1 MTCTTAVGLKTSAL
15 SLFLLLP
22 GAVAEACTCVSVR
35 ASEKQKIAT
44 AYRQEALIFVGRVL
58 RVDTVATTDTIQ
70 VADHGPA
77 EQRIR
82 LIRRE
87 ELRYTFAVSRQFK
100 GPQNIATV
108 QLFTET
114 QSSMCGK
121 QFAIGSEHLVYAF
134 QVSLKVSPYGGA
146 PVPVPPYFATS
157 ICDRNQ
163 PINRV
168 KRGELRYLARLAQA
182 S

>member
-1 MTCTTAVGLKTSAL
+1 MFLY
-15 SLFLLLP
+15 LLLHV
-22 GAVAEACTCVSVR
+22 AVAEACTCVSAR

-44 AYRQEALIFVGRVL
+44 AYRREALIFVGRVL
-58 RVDTVATTDTIQ
+58 RVDTVAATDTIQ
-70 VADHGPA
+70 VADRGPV

-82 LIRRE
+82 LIRHE
-87 ELRYTFAVSRQFK
+87 ELRYTFAVSQQFK
-100 GPQNIATV
+100 GSQNVSTV
-108 QLFTET
+108 QLYTET

-134 QVSLKVSPYGGA
+134 QVRLKASPHGGP

-168 KRGELRYLARLAQA
+168 KRGELRYLARLAKVG
-182 S
+182 

>member
-1 MTCTTAVGLKTSAL
+1 MAL
-15 SLFLLLP
+15 YLLLHV
-22 GAVAEACTCVSVR
+22 AVAEGCTCVSAR

-44 AYRQEALIFVGRVL
+44 AYRKEALIFVGRVL
-58 RVDTVATTDTIQ
+58 RVDTVATTDTVQ
-70 VADHGPA
+70 VADRGPV

-82 LIRRE
+82 LIRHE
-87 ELRYTFAVSRQFK
+87 ELRYTFAVSRPFK
-100 GPQNIATV
+100 GPQNSSTV
-108 QLFTET
+108 QLYTEM

-121 QFAIGSEHLVYAF
+121 QFAIGSEHLVYAY
-134 QVSLKVSPYGGA
+134 QVSLKASLYGGP

-163 PINRV
+163 PISRV

-182 S
+182 G

>member
-1 MTCTTAVGLKTSAL
+1 MNRATAVGRRVLIIAL
-15 SLFLLLP
+15 YLFLHVS
-22 GAVAEACTCVSVR
+22 VAEACTCVSAR
-35 ASEKQKIAT
+35 TSEKQRIAT

-58 RVDTVATTDTIQ
+58 HVDTVATTDTVQ
-70 VADHGPA
+70 VADRGPV

-87 ELRYTFAVSRQFK
+87 QLRYTFAVSRQFK
-100 GPQNIATV
+100 GPQDSSTV
-108 QLFTET
+108 QLYTET

-121 QFAIGSEHLVYAF
+121 QFTIGSEHLVYAY
-134 QVSLKVSPYGGA
+134 QVSLKASPYGGP

-163 PINRV
+163 PISRV

-182 S
+182 K